1 MPAYLPMGKQV
12 TENPDEIYIESLYVF
27 FFYFVKSLSIFAGQ
41 LVLRGVRRKTLKQE
55 EQEDLYFWSHW
66 WITLLI
72 SFLSMNQISSFI
84 PLPAKEGNAL

>member
-55 EQEDLYFWSHW
+55 EQEDLYF
-66 WITLLI
+66 
-72 SFLSMNQISSFI
+72 
-84 PLPAKEGNAL
+84 